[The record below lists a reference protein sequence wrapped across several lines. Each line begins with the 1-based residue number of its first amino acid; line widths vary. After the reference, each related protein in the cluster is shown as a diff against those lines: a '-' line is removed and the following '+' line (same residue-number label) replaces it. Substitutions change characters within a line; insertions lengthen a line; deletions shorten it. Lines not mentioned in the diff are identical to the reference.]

1 MLRIAEGYQN
11 LCKLQRCRQHVE
23 KSISNEIVLQW
34 SSQESS
40 GWKNPKDSVSF
51 CQSIKDNVL
60 LWCYKI
66 IPTGQRKLK
75 YKRAV
80 RRCGCTS
87 SWILRPRPRVGIWA
101 GTHSSHEATYGSSAF
116 VCYALMSAHAKCSL
130 SLFLIPSNP
139 HIYPSSY
146 LIRASWETPAEHF
159 PWKPS
164 TPWCLSRAL
173 KGTERGF
180 MSALDFI

>member
-1 MLRIAEGYQN
+1 MWYACSCSNFLLDYQVCQFVVFSEELVAYLWYLKWTPWSHPEVLRIAEGYQN

-80 RRCGCTS
+80 RRCGCAS
-87 SWILRPRPRVGIWA
+87 SWILRPPPCVGRDL
-101 GTHSSHEATYGSSAF
+101 GRH
-116 VCYALMSAHAKCSL
+116 
-130 SLFLIPSNP
+130 SLFPWSCIWLLCLRVLCTNVSSCQVFFKPLSN
-139 HIYPSSY
+139 SQ
-146 LIRASWETPAEHF
+146 
-159 PWKPS
+159 
-164 TPWCLSRAL
+164 
-173 KGTERGF
+173 
-180 MSALDFI
+180 